1 MSAAEETTTLT
12 GTWKN
17 GRVILDGPAAW
28 PEGCRVVVIRGCVPD
43 FVGTTGDE
51 QADDPESIAKWIA
64 SFDAIPPLE
73 MTREEEAEWQAAL
86 EARKAFEVANF
97 EERARRIEALFP

>member
-12 GTWKN
+12 GIWKN
-17 GRVILDGPAAW
+17 GQVILDSPADW
-28 PEGCRVVVIRGCVPD
+28 PEGCRVVVVRDYVPD

-51 QADDPESIAKWIA
+51 QADDPESIARWIA
-64 SFDAIPPLE
+64 DFDAIPPLE
-73 MTREEEAEWQAAL
+73 MTPEEEAEWNAAR
-86 EARKAFEVANF
+86 AAQKAFEIANF